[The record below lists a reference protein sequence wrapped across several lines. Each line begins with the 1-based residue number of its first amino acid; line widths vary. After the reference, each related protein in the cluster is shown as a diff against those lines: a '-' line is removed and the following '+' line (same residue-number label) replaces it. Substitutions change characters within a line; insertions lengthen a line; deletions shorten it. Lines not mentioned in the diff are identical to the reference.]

1 MCIFRAEEV
10 ILLDSKTIFLKYFTY
25 DGRGGD
31 GVHFW
36 VGNGP
41 QPDRKG
47 HIVPNERGYLEP
59 LGRYDSLNGKS
70 VRLQLPGNLTVFDIN
85 WFSVFDTK
93 VSRYVENTWNVVSHS
108 TFLQYSSFYS
118 VVKKT
123 PGLTT
128 YIQH

>member
-1 MCIFRAEEV
+1 M
-10 ILLDSKTIFLKYFTY
+10 DSKTIFLKYFTY

-59 LGRYDSLNGKS
+59 LGRYDALNGKS

-85 WFSVFDTK
+85 WFSIFDTK
-93 VSRYVENTWNVVSHS
+93 VSRYVARANTVYIG
-108 TFLQYSSFYS
+108 FCDY
-118 VVKKT
+118 
-123 PGLTT
+123 GLSG
-128 YIQH
+128 QSGFSDQ